1 MTKNLAILIKKN
13 DRNPAEKTLFMHD
26 VEEIIAEKFP
36 LVMEA

>member
-13 DRNPAEKTLFMHD
+13 ERNPAEKTLFMQC